1 MAEGLQRLPPP
12 LHIQTTG
19 GGNTKSS
26 NPSPSISAT
35 NSPTASSVTT
45 TASTTTASGHI
56 KKRTRASR
64 PKVRTGCITWID
76 SKIRRVKCGEEK
88 PACLRCT
95 STGRTCDGYDKGSS
109 SAYARYRSSPAD
121 PTRTAELAKVE
132 FVKACQW
139 SEALRSMRRIAPA
152 DIDGTDTEKRFFGR
166 FRSNS
171 STWFDPSTPQHL
183 SHYTVFWNKV
193 ISPSTNCCQDEAVKH
208 AVVALG
214 AAHMLV
220 QFPDQKVLDGFTRDA
235 LEVFVIQQYNKS
247 IAKLQRHVGSTGPDS
262 VRITLICCLA
272 FIFLETVR
280 SKHSVAVTHLV
291 NGLRILQSMPFSV
304 FDCLS
309 DTSIFVWPPLGTSHQ
324 RDGLEM
330 PDIIRLFARLEVTSC
345 FFTTAI
351 HPVVSEKS
359 YVSRVYDDGASL
371 QTAEGPT
378 VISDTKEARKLM
390 ATFQHDTMAF
400 LHKLSASTIRPEGRQ
415 SACLR
420 ARAKRLGP
428 IISEFFARFGSIAPN
443 TPDLYILLLDLL
455 YFKTALFLVSRIPSL
470 PPKRP
475 PMFPPSLA
483 LNPFLISYT
492 PPTPLPAAPSP
503 RTSHPNLSLSSLQ
516 QGIIE
521 ADDEEGD
528 AEQEMEWECL
538 LHDMLSL
545 ARILTTSPIG
555 QKMRPW
561 SRSTTVTMTSKHQ
574 SPSTHSSFSSQVKIS
589 VPVPGAPIPAPA
601 PAPAPVITTIKKE
614 PSPPVAVL
622 SSVVPTTTAAQDS
635 TNNSNNNN
643 NNNNNNDDDNNP
655 KPTTDTLLSG
665 PLYTIALHTTN
676 HITKNKAVDLLVENI
691 NPCSLTSQQTMGTS
705 PTPNKSWEG
714 MGMGMGMKEV
724 VKGVIE
730 QERQVIE
737 EGGWMGLI
745 NSRGGRGG
753 KWYDAPRELSG
764 GVGGLPRVWDALVG
778 GGDGDRGGG
787 DGEDNEGIGEGGFNE
802 VIEGRGRSWSGS
814 QGGGW

>member
-1 MAEGLQRLPPP
+1 MAEGLQRLPP
-12 LHIQTTG
+12 LHIQTG

-35 NSPTASSVTT
+35 NSPTALTIATT
-45 TASTTTASGHI
+45 STTTVSGQI

-64 PKVRTGCITWID
+64 PKVRTGCITWILTMKA
-76 SKIRRVKCGEEK
+76 SRIRRVKCGEEK

-152 DIDGTDTEKRFFGR
+152 DIDGTDTEKRFFAR
-166 FRSNS
+166 FRSSS
-171 STWFDPSTPQHL
+171 STWFDPSTPQYL

-220 QFPDQKVLDGFTRDA
+220 QFPNQKVLDGFTRDA
-235 LEVFVIQQYNKS
+235 LDVFVIQQYNKS
-247 IAKLQRHVGSTGPDS
+247 IEKLQRHVGSTGTDS
-262 VRITLICCLA
+262 VKITLLCCLA

-280 SKHSVAVTHLV
+280 SNHSVAVTHLV
-291 NGLRILQSMPFSV
+291 NGLRILQSMPFNV

-309 DTSIFVWPPLGTSHQ
+309 DASIFVWPPLGTGHQ

-330 PDIIRLFARLEVTSC
+330 PDIIQLFARLEVTSC

-351 HPVVSEKS
+351 HPVISEKS
-359 YVSRVYDDGASL
+359 YVSRVYDDGSSL
-371 QTAEGPT
+371 QTTEGPI
-378 VISDTKEARKLM
+378 VISDTKEARKMM

-400 LHKLSASTIRPEGRQ
+400 LYKLSASTIRPEGRQ
-415 SACLR
+415 SACLQ
-420 ARAKRLGP
+420 ARAKRLGS
-428 IISEFFARFGSIAPN
+428 IISDFFARFGSVTPN

-455 YFKTALFLVSRIPSL
+455 YFKTALFLVSRIPAL

-475 PMFPPSLA
+475 PFFPPSLA

-492 PPTPLPAAPSP
+492 PPTPVPAPSSL
-503 RTSHPNLSLSSLQ
+503 TSQPHLSVTSLQ

-521 ADDEEGD
+521 ADDDDNDDGGD
-528 AEQEMEWECL
+528 SEQEMEWESL
-538 LHDMLSL
+538 LHDMFSL
-545 ARILTTSPIG
+545 ARTLTTSPIG

-561 SRSTTVTMTSKHQ
+561 YQSNTKHRSM
-574 SPSTHSSFSSQVKIS
+574 STHSSQQVKIS

-601 PAPAPVITTIKKE
+601 LPAQQVIIKKE
-614 PSPPVAVL
+614 SSPPAM
-622 SSVVPTTTAAQDS
+622 TAITTAPAAEEK
-635 TNNSNNNN
+635 NINR
-643 NNNNNNDDDNNP
+643 P
-655 KPTTDTLLSG
+655 LTDTLLSG
-665 PLYTIALHTTN
+665 PLYIIALHTSN
-676 HITKNKAVDLLVENI
+676 FVTKNKAVDLLVENI
-691 NPCSLTSQQTMGTS
+691 NPASLVSQPPLPAISKQPQGTSPQSSSYSQS
-705 PTPNKSWEG
+705 PTPNQSQ
-714 MGMGMGMKEV
+714 EV
-724 VKGVIE
+724 VVTVKNVVD

-737 EGGWMGLI
+737 EGGWAAMI
-745 NSRGGRGG
+745 NSRGGQGG
-753 KWYDAPRELSG
+753 KWYDAPRALNG
-764 GVGGLPRVWDALVG
+764 GVGGLPRVWDALAADDDGVG
-778 GGDGDRGGG
+778 VGAGIGDGLVGMG
-787 DGEDNEGIGEGGFNE
+787 GGFNE
-802 VIEGRGRSWSGS
+802 GFEEGGGLAGRGRSWSGNQS
-814 QGGGW
+814 QGGSVVAGW

>member
-12 LHIQTTG
+12 LHIQTG
-19 GGNTKSS
+19 GGNTTKSS

-35 NSPTASSVTT
+35 NSPTVSTITT
-45 TASTTTASGHI
+45 TSTTTASGQI

-64 PKVRTGCITWID
+64 PKVRTGCITWYVERTLKND
-76 SKIRRVKCGEEK
+76 DGTRRGFDRIRRVKCGEEK

-152 DIDGTDTEKRFFGR
+152 DIDGTDTEKRFFAR
-166 FRSNS
+166 FRSSS
-171 STWFDPSTPQHL
+171 STWFDPSTPQYL

-214 AAHMLV
+214 AAHTLV
-220 QFPDQKVLDGFTRDA
+220 QFPNQKVLDGFTRDA

-262 VRITLICCLA
+262 VKITLICCLA

-280 SKHSVAVTHLV
+280 SNHSVAVTHLV
-291 NGLRILQSMPFSV
+291 NGLRILQSMPFNV

-330 PDIIRLFARLEVTSC
+330 PDIIQLFARLEVTSC

-351 HPVVSEKS
+351 HPVISEKS

-371 QTAEGPT
+371 QTAEGPI
-378 VISDTKEARKLM
+378 VVSDTKEARKLM

-400 LHKLSASTIRPEGRQ
+400 LYKLSASTIRPEGRQ
-415 SACLR
+415 SACLQ

-428 IISEFFARFGSIAPN
+428 IISEFFARFGSITPN

-455 YFKTALFLVSRIPSL
+455 YFKTALFLVSRIPAL

-475 PMFPPSLA
+475 PLFPPSLA

-492 PPTPLPAAPSP
+492 PPTPMPPPSP
-503 RTSHPNLSLSSLQ
+503 HTSQPHLSVTSLQ

-521 ADDEEGD
+521 ADDDSDEDGD
-528 AEQEMEWECL
+528 PEQEMEWESL
-538 LHDMLSL
+538 LHDMLTL
-545 ARILTTSPIG
+545 ARTLTTSPIG

-561 SRSTTVTMTSKHQ
+561 SCQSHTTTTTTTTGGVLKHRSMSK
-574 SPSTHSSFSSQVKIS
+574 THSQVKIS

-601 PAPAPVITTIKKE
+601 PPPQTVTTIKKE
-614 PSPPVAVL
+614 PSPP
-622 SSVVPTTTAAQDS
+622 
-635 TNNSNNNN
+635 
-643 NNNNNNDDDNNP
+643 
-655 KPTTDTLLSG
+655 
-665 PLYTIALHTTN
+665 
-676 HITKNKAVDLLVENI
+676 
-691 NPCSLTSQQTMGTS
+691 
-705 PTPNKSWEG
+705 
-714 MGMGMGMKEV
+714 
-724 VKGVIE
+724 
-730 QERQVIE
+730 
-737 EGGWMGLI
+737 
-745 NSRGGRGG
+745 
-753 KWYDAPRELSG
+753 
-764 GVGGLPRVWDALVG
+764 
-778 GGDGDRGGG
+778 
-787 DGEDNEGIGEGGFNE
+787 
-802 VIEGRGRSWSGS
+802 
-814 QGGGW
+814 

>member
-1 MAEGLQRLPPP
+1 MAEGLQSLPP
-12 LHIQTTG
+12 LHVQTA

-35 NSPTASSVTT
+35 NSPTTSTITT
-45 TASTTTASGHI
+45 TSTTTASGQI

-64 PKVRTGCITWID
+64 PKVRTGCITC
-76 SKIRRVKCGEEK
+76 KIRRVKCGEEK

-152 DIDGTDTEKRFFGR
+152 DIDGTDTEKRFFAR
-166 FRSNS
+166 FRSSS
-171 STWFDPSTPQHL
+171 STWFDPSTPQYL
-183 SHYTVFWNKV
+183 SPYTVFWSKV
-193 ISPSTNCCQDEAVKH
+193 ISPSTSCCQDEAVKH

-214 AAHMLV
+214 AAHTLV
-220 QFPDQKVLDGFTRDA
+220 QFPNQKVLEGFTRDA
-235 LEVFVIQQYNKS
+235 LEVYVIQQYNKS
-247 IAKLQRHVGSTGPDS
+247 IEKIQRHVGSTGTDS
-262 VRITLICCLA
+262 VKITLICCLA

-280 SKHSVAVTHLV
+280 SNHSVAVTHLV

-330 PDIIRLFARLEVTSC
+330 PNIIQLFARLEVTSC

-351 HPVVSEKS
+351 HPVISEKS
-359 YVSRVYDDGASL
+359 YVSRVYDDGSSL
-371 QTAEGPT
+371 QTTEGPI
-378 VISDTKEARKLM
+378 VISDTKEVRKIM

-400 LHKLSASTIRPEGRQ
+400 LYKLSASTIRPEGRQ
-415 SACLR
+415 SACLQ

-428 IISEFFARFGSIAPN
+428 IISDYFARFGAITPN

-455 YFKTALFLVSRIPSL
+455 YFKTALFLVSRIPAL

-475 PMFPPSLA
+475 PFFPPSLA

-492 PPTPLPAAPSP
+492 PPTPIPTPSSV
-503 RTSHPNLSLSSLQ
+503 TSQPHLSVTSLQ

-521 ADDEEGD
+521 ADDD
-528 AEQEMEWECL
+528 DDDDVDPEQEMEWESL

-545 ARILTTSPIG
+545 ARTLTTSPIG

-561 SRSTTVTMTSKHQ
+561 SQQSNVTTSKQHR
-574 SPSTHSSFSSQVKIS
+574 SMSTTHSSQQQQQQQQQVKIP

-601 PAPAPVITTIKKE
+601 PQQQQQQQVIIKKE
-614 PSPPVAVL
+614 SSP
-622 SSVVPTTTAAQDS
+622 Q
-635 TNNSNNNN
+635 
-643 NNNNNNDDDNNP
+643 
-655 KPTTDTLLSG
+655 
-665 PLYTIALHTTN
+665 
-676 HITKNKAVDLLVENI
+676 
-691 NPCSLTSQQTMGTS
+691 
-705 PTPNKSWEG
+705 
-714 MGMGMGMKEV
+714 
-724 VKGVIE
+724 
-730 QERQVIE
+730 R
-737 EGGWMGLI
+737 
-745 NSRGGRGG
+745 
-753 KWYDAPRELSG
+753 
-764 GVGGLPRVWDALVG
+764 
-778 GGDGDRGGG
+778 
-787 DGEDNEGIGEGGFNE
+787 
-802 VIEGRGRSWSGS
+802 GRGRGRQRQYQQQRGRGRKSRITNP
-814 QGGGW
+814 